1 MADMMKIALLFT
13 GVNLKGNLFGSL
25 LSNMDKVSTKMG
37 KVNRAGRALFVC
49 VGGLSGFFR
58 LFGRQ
63 IAGQAVSTS
72 RKPIV

>member
-37 KVNRAGRALFVC
+37 KVNRSDPRGCECGHAG
-49 VGGLSGFFR
+49 
-58 LFGRQ
+58 
-63 IAGQAVSTS
+63 
-72 RKPIV
+72 